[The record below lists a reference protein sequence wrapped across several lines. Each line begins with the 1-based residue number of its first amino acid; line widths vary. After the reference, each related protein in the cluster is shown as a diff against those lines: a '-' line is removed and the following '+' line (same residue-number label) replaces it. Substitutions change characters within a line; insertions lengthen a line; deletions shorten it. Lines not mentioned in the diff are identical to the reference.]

1 MIKSYLRLVNI
12 TLLLGAFVKG
22 KGSSRRLK
30 YKSGRAQA
38 YTQADNQLLLMGYV
52 RSHRN
57 PADHSNRRLPQR
69 SNRGA
74 VKK

>member
-1 MIKSYLRLVNI
+1 MIKSYLRLVNN

-38 YTQADNQLLLMGYV
+38 YAEADNQLPLRGYV
-52 RSHRN
+52 RSHSN
-57 PADHSNRRLPQR
+57 PAGYYSQIPQR
-69 SNRGA
+69 PNRGA